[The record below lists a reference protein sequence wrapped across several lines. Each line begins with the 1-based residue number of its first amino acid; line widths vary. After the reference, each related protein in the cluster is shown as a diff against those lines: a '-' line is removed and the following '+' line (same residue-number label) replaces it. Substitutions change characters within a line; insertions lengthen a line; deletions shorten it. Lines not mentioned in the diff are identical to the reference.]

1 MNKTLKFA
9 AAFAVAALVALPS
22 FAQRGS
28 ADFTHFVTLG
38 DSYGAGFQSNSLNE
52 RHQVWSWPAVVARQ
66 AGLTLCPSTAVAS
79 DNCFAQ
85 PLVSYPG
92 IGPELILQSLTVGPV
107 GQAGQGTPLMT
118 TFGRPYNNLA
128 IPGGTVGA
136 LLAITGAEPVTP
148 TDTTPVV
155 FGRFI
160 LRGLGTEVQQAVA
173 QHPTFIAMWAG
184 GNDYLGAALAGTPT
198 RLTSTADFKTRYEA
212 VLDQLIAGAPG
223 AGMVVGSL
231 PNQIP
236 PYFTLVPPYLI
247 NPATGQPVLGPDGNR
262 IYYVADLGGGNFGQL
277 PVGSY
282 VTLDARAQLGQGYGI
297 PAAFKNIPP
306 FNALPHV
313 GEPLADQYSLTP
325 TETAAIVSRVADY
338 NAIITAAAAQRNIPV
353 ADVKGLFDHVY
364 GAGGLKVGPVTISP
378 AFVSGGFFSLD
389 GFHLTDLGYLLMGN
403 EFIKA
408 INSSYETSIP
418 LAGLAQ
424 LYANNGAFF
433 PEDSSSNITVGTLT
447 FADGVAEEIR
457 AMWATRAP
465 VRRRGVSH

>member
-1 MNKTLKFA
+1 MNKYSKFA
-9 AAFAVAALVALPS
+9 AVLAVVLLLALPS

-28 ADFTHFVTLG
+28 ADFTRFVTLG

-52 RHQVWSWPAVVARQ
+52 RHQPWSWPAVVARQ
-66 AGLTLCPSTAVAS
+66 AGLTLCPANAVAA
-79 DNCFAQ
+79 DPCFAQ

-107 GQAGQGTPLMT
+107 SGSGLGTPLMT
-118 TFGRPYNNLA
+118 TFGRPYNNLS

-136 LLAITGAEPVTP
+136 LLAITGAEPP
-148 TDTTPVV
+148 SANDTTPVV

-160 LRGLGTEVQQAVA
+160 LRGQGTAVQQAVA
-173 QHPTFIAMWAG
+173 QHPTFIGVWAG

-198 RLTSTADFKTRYEA
+198 RLTSVADFKQRYEA
-212 VLDQLIAGAPG
+212 ILDALIAGAPG

-236 PYFTLVPPYLI
+236 PYFTLVPPFLI

-282 VTLDARAQLGQGYGI
+282 VTLDARGQLAQGYGI
-297 PAAFKNIPP
+297 PAALKSIPP

-325 TETAAIVSRVADY
+325 TETAAIVARVGEF
-338 NAIITAAAAQRNIPV
+338 NTVVNQAAAARNIPV
-353 ADVKGLFDHVY
+353 ANVKGLFDSVY
-364 GAGGLKVGPVTISP
+364 ATGGLHVGPVTLTP
-378 AFVSGGFFSLD
+378 AFVSGGYFSLD

-408 INSSYETSIP
+408 INSAYDTEIP
-418 LAGLAQ
+418 LAGISQ

-433 PEDSSSNITVGTLT
+433 PDDSANATSGNVL
-447 FADGVAEEIR
+447 FADGVAEQLR
-457 AMWATRAP
+457 AMWATPAP
-465 VRRRGVSH
+465 VRRRGVR